1 MNKKQIKYILKE
13 INKANRLSELIFDY
27 LYKLEDK
34 ALSKTIYR
42 LSEINEILTNL
53 EIDLEMKL
61 EIDEDS
67 LKRGKINE

>member
-13 INKANRLSELIFDY
+13 INKANHLSELIFDY

-34 ALSKTIYR
+34 TLSKTIYR

-61 EIDEDS
+61 GIDEDS
-67 LKRGKINE
+67 LKRGKTYE

>member
-13 INKANRLSELIFDY
+13 IKKANRLSELIFDY

-67 LKRGKINE
+67 LKRGKTNE